1 MSKLLFP
8 FLPALVVALVVAAVV
23 AGCQVQPERTDP
35 VPVEPAGEAPDE
47 PAPSVNRAV
56 DLLQDGREE
65 DAARVLRA
73 VLDAGDSDA
82 AESLLEQIEVDPE
95 ELLGSESRE
104 IRVAPGESL
113 SLLAARH
120 LGDAMRFYALARYN
134 DIDVP
139 RRLEA
144 GQVLRIPAAAADD
157 AGPADAPVL
166 VPDAGVRDRA
176 QRRMA
181 AGRPDEAVEVL
192 LESPGALTPQAQD
205 LLAEAAVEAARRR
218 TTRDQR
224 AAAIALLESVRDR
237 LTAGDARVRVQ
248 HHLDRLRARSA
259 FDEGRDLEAA
269 GEAESAQAAYDR
281 ALALDPELA
290 AAREAARLLRRERVE
305 KLHEAALTAWRDR
318 QVDEAITGWEQAL
331 AIDPE
336 FEPAQVYLERALRLR
351 ERLEEM

>member
-1 MSKLLFP
+1 MSRFP
-8 FLPALVVALVVAAVV
+8 FRFLPALVTALLAAVM
-23 AGCQVQPERTDP
+23 AAACQVQPERTDP
-35 VPVEPAGEAPDE
+35 VPVEPIGEAPDE
-47 PAPSVNRAV
+47 PEATVNRAV
-56 DLLQDGREE
+56 DLLQDGRED
-65 DAARVLRA
+65 DASRVLRA
-73 VLDAGDSDA
+73 VLDTGDSA
-82 AESLLEQIEVDPE
+82 VAESLLEQIEADPE

-120 LGDAMRFYALARYN
+120 LGDAMQFYALARYN

-144 GQVLRIPAAAADD
+144 GRVLRIPASADD
-157 AGPADAPVL
+157 AGPAAEAPVL

-192 LESPGALTPQAQD
+192 LESPGALTPRAQD
-205 LLAEAAVEAARRR
+205 LLAEAAVETARRR

-224 AAAIALLESVRDR
+224 AAAIGLLESARDR
-237 LTAGDARVRVQ
+237 LTADDARTRVQ
-248 HHLDRLRARSA
+248 RHLDGLRAREA
-259 FDEGRDLEAA
+259 FDEGRELEAA
-269 GEAESAQAAYDR
+269 GEGESAQAAYDR

-290 AAREAARLLRRERVE
+290 AAREASRLLRRQRVE
-305 KLHEAALTAWRDR
+305 SLHEAALTAWRDR
-318 QVDEAITGWEQAL
+318 EVDEAISGWEQAL

-351 ERLEEM
+351 QRLEEM